1 MNGMGLDLADTKHIL
16 VDSLSD
22 FPLIFVSLLLIL
34 QIRCIGELLKQIGE
48 VSLMVKKMDSVVVPS
63 ELFVIRHDVD
73 I

>member
-1 MNGMGLDLADTKHIL
+1 MNGMGLDLADTQHIL
-16 VDSLSD
+16 VDSLPD

-34 QIRCIGELLKQIGE
+34 QIRCICKLLKQKGE
-48 VSLMVKKMDSVVVPS
+48 VSLMVKKMYSVVVPS